1 MTRLAA
7 LLAVAVSVLAVPLY
21 SDRDAVMAFGLGAIT
36 LAILDRRQR

>member
-21 SDRDAVMAFGLGAIT
+21 SDRDAVMAFAVAGVT
-36 LAILDRRQR
+36 FAILDRSKT